1 MASNRAAP
9 VTHPLEARLPA
20 DLEQL
25 LVERMRRAAEQR
37 NYSDGRRSGRA
48 PRRSM
53 RRPV

>member
-1 MASNRAAP
+1 MASNRAEP
-9 VTHPLEARLPA
+9 IVHPREARLPA

-25 LVERMRRAAEQR
+25 LVERMRRASEQR
-37 NYSDGRRSGRA
+37 NYTDGRRSGRA